1 VKRVE
6 HADRIDIIHHLAD
19 SRVFLG
25 MDWSRFGVTRHVWFL
40 WIAAAILIVLL
51 SIAARQKGDTPRGFR
66 NLLEPLLFFI
76 RDQVVLPNMGEEGM
90 RYLPFIWTLFLFIL
104 VCNLLGL
111 VPGGA
116 TATANISVTAALAI
130 ISFIMI
136 QFSGLRRNG
145 FGYVRHLV
153 PSVPLVLWPL
163 MLVVELIGLVAKPF
177 ALAVRLWANMNAGH
191 IVLLVLLG
199 FIFTFK
205 NWAVSGVSVAAS
217 VAISMLELFIA
228 LLQAYVFAF
237 LTAVFMGVALHP
249 EH

>member
-1 VKRVE
+1 ME
-6 HADRIDIIHHLAD
+6 HNPDQVDIIHHLAD
-19 SRVFLG
+19 APVF
-25 MDWSRFGVTRHVWFL
+25 FGVDLTRYGVTKHVWFL
-40 WIAAAILIVLL
+40 WIAALIVIVLL
-51 SIAARQKGDTPRGFR
+51 SIAARQKGDVPRGLR

-76 RDQVVLPNMGEEGM
+76 RDQVVLPNMGEDGM
-90 RYLPFIWTLFLFIL
+90 KYLPFIWTLFLFIL

-111 VPGGA
+111 IPGGS
-116 TATANISVTAALAI
+116 TPTANVSVTAALAI
-130 ISFIMI
+130 VSFLMI

-145 FGYVRHLV
+145 LHYVTSLV
-153 PSVPLVLWPL
+153 PPVPWVLWPL
-163 MLVVELIGLVAKPF
+163 MLIVELIGLVAKPF

-205 NWAVSGVSVAAS
+205 NWAVAGISVAAT
-217 VAISMLELFIA
+217 VGILMLELFVA

-237 LTAVFMGVALHP
+237 LTAVFMGIALHP